1 MYNMYVDDDRA
12 DVGLSFDYAVGFK
25 RRVFR
30 VKSYPHFRVGGVPLY
45 NNLYLETLRCQH
57 NLQL

>member
-25 RRVFR
+25 CRVFR
-30 VKSYPHFRVGGVPLY
+30 VKKLGVPLY
-45 NNLYLETLRCQH
+45 NNLYLESLRCQH

>member
-30 VKSYPHFRVGGVPLY
+30 VKKLPAFSRWWCPVVQQSLS
-45 NNLYLETLRCQH
+45 
-57 NLQL
+57 